1 MTPAHST
8 LRELVAHLARAQ
20 RAFDAGRLDEAER
33 AIADALALDPH
44 NVQAADLR
52 QRIRKDRR
60 PAAPDRAGAVAP
72 VDAVGSRG
80 SVARG
85 PSPAGRVSPAAW
97 STFEGRVR
105 GRRADRAVVEAQEAL
120 GRGDAEAA
128 RAALAELDAVSP
140 GDPRREVIAASLAR
154 QRWTTSPYRTPPPA
168 ASAAPAV
175 PARRPAASPARP
187 AASAGARTA
196 SPSGTPVKSLAG
208 PALPTGTAPAPPT
221 AAGPGHSELVLA
233 DLPIYMQPPAIDPD
247 VAWAAAPRVLPAS
260 ALRTPRRSGARTAV
274 AFAAVA
280 GTALLGFWILSV
292 PGLDGF
298 LAGALGEQSQ
308 PAEMARTP
316 EPTPAPRGRFARGAA
331 VVRATAGVR
340 RRAGHHPVEPAVRS
354 GDSVRRHRALARA
367 GGSAADF
374 GIRYDAQASGAR
386 ERRPG
391 VGRSYGCK
399 ATRPRTSHPAPAPPL
414 APPVESPMLVP
425 DTRRLPGLSG
435 GAPLGREVTPVPA
448 PPAPAPAAAPPAMAA
463 AAGADRGRQRR
474 ARRARRLRRRV
485 QHPQRR
491 CHATRVAGCRPAGLR
506 RAFDQLTAQTITFNR
521 CDVNASGETAEA
533 VCVGRAT
540 WVPKVGDRS
549 PKSEPR
555 TWRFALGRDDG

>member
-72 VDAVGSRG
+72 VGAVGSPG

-140 GDPRREVIAASLAR
+140 GDPRREVIAASLAPPALDHV
-154 QRWTTSPYRTPPPA
+154 SVPTPPPA

-196 SPSGTPVKSLAG
+196 SPSGTAVKSLAG

-233 DLPIYMQPPAIDPD
+233 DLPIYMQPRAIDPD

-316 EPTPAPRGRFARGAA
+316 EPTPALEGDLPEVLPSFAPPPAYVA
-331 VVRATAGVR
+331 EQDIIPSNPPFEAATA
-340 RRAGHHPVEPAVRS
+340 
-354 GDSVRRHRALARA
+354 
-367 GGSAADF
+367 SAATVPSP
-374 GIRYDAQASGAR
+374 GPEARQPTSGFATTPRPPALENRAR
-386 ERRPG
+386 ELA
-391 VGRSYGCK
+391 STYGCK
-399 ATRPRTSHPAPAPPL
+399 ATRPRTSR
-414 APPVESPMLVP
+414 S
-425 DTRRLPGLSG
+425 
-435 GAPLGREVTPVPA
+435 
-448 PPAPAPAAAPPAMAA
+448 
-463 AAGADRGRQRR
+463 R
-474 ARRARRLRRRV
+474 AR
-485 QHPQRR
+485 
-491 CHATRVAGCRPAGLR
+491 PA
-506 RAFDQLTAQTITFNR
+506 
-521 CDVNASGETAEA
+521 S
-533 VCVGRAT
+533 
-540 WVPKVGDRS
+540 
-549 PKSEPR
+549 R
-555 TWRFALGRDDG
+555 TSR